1 MKSCPV
7 KNSEYKME
15 QKPYC
20 KQIKFHQMNDNLE
33 KCNFRYRV
41 SKESRM
47 KKKQK
52 YDFNINQYP

>member
-1 MKSCPV
+1 
-7 KNSEYKME
+7 ME